1 MIPFSVLHGGLDP
14 EIQFSTA
21 IDLRDFIRVGF
32 APMIQMLVILLFWQA
47 VLSCISACIY
57 DGEDRSR
64 EFQYIHGHCHFLC
77 AKGGK
82 SLPQDG

>member
-1 MIPFSVLHGGLDP
+1 MEAWILKSNLA
-14 EIQFSTA
+14 TA

-32 APMIQMLVILLFWQA
+32 APMIQLLVILLFWQA